1 MNKEKIQ
8 ALTQKRGVIIEQK
21 IFKKAV
27 KRIKKGIKWAARR
40 GKYECEVYTEGFTKM
55 ETIEKVIKIYS
66 DLGFDISGKADL
78 SYKNFKYETTWRI
91 KWELKKEEE

>member
-8 ALTQKRGVIIEQK
+8 ALTKKRGVIIEQK

-27 KRIKKGIKWAARR
+27 KRIKKGIKEAAKQ
-40 GKYECEVYTEGFTKM
+40 GKYSCKVYTKGFPKI

-78 SYKNFKYETTWRI
+78 SYKNLRYETTWKV